1 MNSISIDIDLL
12 IKHRYKLIIFFLLA
26 LCVSIFTIN
35 IVPEKNLA
43 NRIILFD
50 DTLTKTNILAEK
62 ALVKSDGVISRV
74 VDKIDLNLTKQGQT
88 EINKEELFKQYR
100 KKLTIFHYPNTNV
113 FKLTASSRNANTANQ
128 IVKKHIDEYLK
139 FSMERRTEAQ
149 NTKIE
154 LIKSE
159 LKDAEDNLTLKKNIL
174 IKFANQNNISL
185 NLHLDENNLYE
196 ITLDPK
202 NNPSLKSPNLEV
214 ELDLLKRNYKIYRG
228 IVLGLRSRLE
238 TQKIED
244 SLIPPIAKLLDGDV
258 PTTKETSRVFLA
270 AVVFSLIGFILS
282 LGLELLARIYR
293 KTV

>member
-88 EINKEELFKQYR
+88 EINKEELFK
-100 KKLTIFHYPNTNV
+100 
-113 FKLTASSRNANTANQ
+113 

-196 ITLDPK
+196 VTLDPK

>member
-74 VDKIDLNLTKQGQT
+74 VDKINLNLTKQDQT

-159 LKDAEDNLTLKKNIL
+159 LKDAEDNFTLKKNIL

-196 ITLDPK
+196 VTLDPK

-244 SLIPPIAKLLDGDV
+244 SLIPPIAKLLDVDV

>member
-74 VDKIDLNLTKQGQT
+74 VDKIDLNLTKQDQT

-159 LKDAEDNLTLKKNIL
+159 LKDAEDNFTLKKNIL
-174 IKFANQNNISL
+174 IKFATQNNISL

-196 ITLDPK
+196 VTLDPK

-244 SLIPPIAKLLDGDV
+244 SLIPPIAKLLDVDV